1 MEENQLQQ
9 SSWSTA
15 ASAGSSSESKTVSEM
30 DLLKKKMMERMSFD
44 IPDTFPT
51 TLLNGSGATTSS
63 SSLLAKKQEGF
74 TMTREIKAVQAQQV
88 QFLLSSNR
96 DYHLPN
102 SKVRPH
108 RHHRTKHRKLTIP
121 TSFPNQIST

>member
-15 ASAGSSSESKTVSEM
+15 GADGSSSESNTVSEM

-44 IPDTFPT
+44 MPDTFPT
-51 TLLNGSGATTSS
+51 TLLNGSGATTS

-74 TMTREIKAVQAQQV
+74 TMTREIKAVQAQQ
-88 QFLLSSNR
+88 L
-96 DYHLPN
+96 
-102 SKVRPH
+102 
-108 RHHRTKHRKLTIP
+108 P
-121 TSFPNQIST
+121 TSPIPLIIK